1 MHLAVYTLT
10 RDRLSDTKKA
20 IAGLREMAGVEF
32 DHFIFDNG
40 STDGTVEWL
49 KYDRENSHKFEYV
62 HYSPDNKGQC
72 IASNIVI
79 HDTIGGGYD
88 YICRYDNDI
97 IPQTMNF
104 LAELVKAQRLLGGN
118 AVVSPSVE
126 GLLNMPQAFGEKQAG
141 GYTFGFVEILGG
153 ACRLMPAVTLK
164 DFRFT
169 EHGQLSLGEATKFS
183 DHCKD
188 IKAPMAYVRGI
199 VVKHDTAAHIRDN
212 PAYFKRRAVE
222 DFIPY
227 GL

>member
-1 MHLAVYTLT
+1 MRLAVYTLT

-20 IAGLREMAGVEF
+20 IAGLREMAGCEF

-49 KYDRENSHKFEYV
+49 HANKSSFKYV

-72 IASNIVI
+72 IASNLIL
-79 HDTIGGGYD
+79 DDIGGGYD
-88 YICRYDNDI
+88 YVCRYDNDI

-104 LAELVKAQRLLGGN
+104 LAELVKAQKLLGEN
-118 AVVSPSVE
+118 AVVSPSIE
-126 GLLNMPQAFGEKQAG
+126 GLLNPPEAFGEKSVG
-141 GYTFGFVEILGG
+141 GYSFGFVDILGG
-153 ACRLMPAVTLK
+153 ACRLMPAATLK

-169 EHGQLSLGEATKFS
+169 EHGQLSLGEAIKFS
-183 DHCKD
+183 EHCKD
-188 IKAPMAYVRGI
+188 IKAPMAYVKGI
-199 VVKHDTAAHIRDN
+199 KVQHDTAAHVKNN
-212 PAYFKRRAVE
+212 PDYFQRRKVE